1 MSVPTY
7 YSDGDYSIPQQHGQ
21 MEVEF
26 PFNEKNDPDSF
37 EATITY
43 RVDKNNLPRPRIMES
58 LRVAQYGIG
67 YLVAQSKASSVGNG
81 ILEYT
86 RTYASIPK
94 SRTELTTIDHAR
106 QELINDELVETVERV
121 PAAVLYEYSLR
132 PLKQIDAPRCTIVD
146 GVPLTYGNFG
156 TFVAGKTYLAED
168 TEIGFYK
175 GEIYYRRS
183 VLIKWKALKARN

>member
-1 MSVPTY
+1 MSVPKY

-26 PFNEKNDPDSF
+26 PFNDKNDPDSF

-43 RVDKNNLPRPRIMES
+43 RVDKNNLPRPRMMDS

-86 RTYASIPK
+86 RTYASIPNT
-94 SRTELTTIDHAR
+94 RTEYITYTHSR
-106 QELINDELVETVERV
+106 QEIIDGFFIETQEVV
-121 PAAVLYEYSLR
+121 PAAVIYEYSLR
-132 PLKQIDAPRCTIVD
+132 PLKLIPAPKVIFVD
-146 GVPLTYGNFG
+146 GIPLVRGGFG

-175 GEIYYRRS
+175 AKIWQRKSIKIQWQAFTLRS
-183 VLIKWKALKARN
+183 